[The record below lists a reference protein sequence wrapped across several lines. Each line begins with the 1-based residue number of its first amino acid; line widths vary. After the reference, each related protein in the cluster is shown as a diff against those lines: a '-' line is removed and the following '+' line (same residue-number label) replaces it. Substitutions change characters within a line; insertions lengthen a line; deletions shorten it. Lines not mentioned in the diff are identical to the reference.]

1 MSDETRRV
9 GSTAFAA
16 TTPLDP
22 STPTR
27 AAAVR
32 QLKSEAP
39 TILAPA
45 SMPDPGVALST
56 TERYEPRGMLG
67 AGGMGEVRL
76 ARDLWIGRDIAKK
89 TLHAEVGLN
98 PGGRARF
105 LREIRVQGQLE
116 HPAIVPVYDVGS
128 DEHGNLWFT
137 MRRIRGQTLSEVL
150 VGLAAGA
157 PDLTARFSRRK
168 LLTAFTNIAMVLHY
182 AHSRGVVHRDLK
194 PSNVMLGDFGEVYVL
209 DWGIAKIVGA
219 DASADPLETG
229 TEETGSGRVIGT
241 LGYMPPEQARGLPA
255 DARTDVYAL
264 GVILFEI
271 LTLESLLTETD
282 SLKALDS
289 ILEGLVAS
297 PHARRPDADVPPE
310 LDAICRRATAPD
322 PAHRYASAKELSDAI
337 ERYLDGDRD
346 ALRRRELAVS
356 YLAEAQRETPADTSP
371 SEAHRARVAS
381 LRHVFRAVALA
392 PEEPAAVETLAKLV
406 LDPPN
411 GIPDD
416 ARAERDTLDDLA
428 RTQGALLG
436 YRAFL
441 SFTLSF
447 PIMVLAGVRSWPLVI
462 GGLLAVL
469 LAAFVFRWVYL
480 RSTEAARTGALSTQG
495 PRTREFAILL
505 ALCVIVVLIQSTWL
519 GPFVLIP
526 MATTIVTAI
535 FTLYATPRERP
546 WAIGVGALTILLP
559 FVAELIP
566 GIPRGFTFE
575 AGNVVLHPRALDL
588 PPLATTVGLVYT
600 TLGYVVLP
608 ALFLSRLKASLRQSE
623 DRVFL
628 QAWTL
633 KQLFP
638 SERANSTRP

>member
-1 MSDETRRV
+1 MSDDTRRV
-9 GSTAFAA
+9 SSTAFAA
-16 TTPLDP
+16 TTPFDP
-22 STPTR
+22 SATR
-27 AAAVR
+27 HAAVR
-32 QLKSEAP
+32 QLRSEAA

-45 SMPDPGVALST
+45 SMPDPGVTLSSA
-56 TERYEPRGMLG
+56 ERYEPRGMLG

-76 ARDLWIGRDIAKK
+76 ARDSWIGRDVAKK
-89 TLHAEVGLN
+89 TLHAEVGLSA
-98 PGGRARF
+98 GGRARF

-116 HPAIVPVYDVGS
+116 HPAIVPVYDLGS

-137 MRRIRGQTLSEVL
+137 MRRIRGQTLAEVL
-150 VGLAAGA
+150 VGLAAG
-157 PDLTARFSRRK
+157 DSELVARFSRRK
-168 LLTAFTNIAMVLHY
+168 LLTAFANIAMVLHY
-182 AHSRGVVHRDLK
+182 AHSRGVIHRDLK

-241 LGYMPPEQARGLPA
+241 IGYMPPEQARGLPA

-282 SLKALDS
+282 SMKALDA

-310 LDAICRRATAPD
+310 LDAICQRATAPD
-322 PAHRYASAKELSDAI
+322 PSDRYASAKELSDAI
-337 ERYLDGDRD
+337 ERFLDGDRD
-346 ALRRRELAVS
+346 AVRRRELAAS
-356 YLAEAQRETPADTSP
+356 YLAEAQRELPTDSSP
-371 SEAHRARVAS
+371 TEAHRARVAS
-381 LRHVFRAVALA
+381 LRHVFRAAALA
-392 PEEPAAVETLAKLV
+392 PEEPEAVETLAKLV
-406 LDPPN
+406 LDPPK
-411 GIPDD
+411 GIPED
-416 ARAERDTLDDLA
+416 ARAERDALDDLA

-447 PIMVLAGVRSWPLVI
+447 PIMFLAGIRSWPLVL
-462 GGLLAVL
+462 GGLVAVL
-469 LAAFVFRWVYL
+469 LAAFVFRWVYR
-480 RSTEAARTGALSTQG
+480 RSMAHLNAPLEARTGALLGRG
-495 PRTREFAILL
+495 PRTPQFALLL
-505 ALCVIVVLIQSTWL
+505 ALCVVVVLIQSTWL

-546 WAIGVGALTILLP
+546 WAIGVGAVTILLP
-559 FVAELIP
+559 FAAELVP
-566 GIPRGFTFE
+566 GVPRGFTFD

-638 SERANSTRP
+638 SRRN

>member
-9 GSTAFAA
+9 SATAFAA

-22 STPTR
+22 SAPTR
-27 AAAVR
+27 QAAVR
-32 QLKSEAP
+32 QLRSEAA

-45 SMPDPGVALST
+45 SMPDPSVSLATS
-56 TERYEPRGMLG
+56 ERYEARGMLG

-76 ARDLWIGRDIAKK
+76 ARDLWLGRDIAKK
-89 TLHAEVGLN
+89 TLHAEVGTSS
-98 PGGRARF
+98 GGRARF

-116 HPAIVPVYDVGS
+116 HPAIVPVYDLGT
-128 DEHGNLWFT
+128 DEDGNLWFT
-137 MRRIRGQTLSEVL
+137 MRRIRGQTLTDVL
-150 VGLAAGA
+150 VGLAAGD
-157 PDLTARFSRRK
+157 PELSARFSRRK

-182 AHSRGVVHRDLK
+182 AHSRGVIHRDLK

-241 LGYMPPEQARGLPA
+241 LGYMPPEQARGLAA

-271 LTLESLLTETD
+271 LTKESLLTETD
-282 SLKALDS
+282 SMKALDA

-297 PHARRPDADVPPE
+297 PHARCPDADIPPE

-322 PAHRYASAKELSDAI
+322 PADRYASAKELSDAI

-346 ALRRRELAVS
+346 AARRRELAAS

-371 SEAHRARVAS
+371 TEAHRARVAS
-381 LRHVFRAVALA
+381 LRHVFRAAALA
-392 PEEPAAVETLAKLV
+392 PEEPEAIETLAKLV
-406 LDPPN
+406 LDPPK
-411 GIPDD
+411 GIPED
-416 ARAERDTLDDLA
+416 ARSEREAIDDLA

-441 SFTLSF
+441 SFTVSF
-447 PIMVLAGVRSWPLVI
+447 PIMFLAGIRSWPLVI
-462 GGLLAVL
+462 GGLIAVL
-469 LAAFVFRWVYL
+469 LAAFVFRWVF
-480 RSTEAARTGALSTQG
+480 EKQV
-495 PRTREFAILL
+495 PRTPQFALLL
-505 ALCVIVVLIQSTWL
+505 ALCVVVVLIQSTWL

-546 WAIGVGALTILLP
+546 WAVGVGALTILLP

-588 PPLATTVGLVYT
+588 PPLATTIGLVYT

-608 ALFLSRLKASLRQSE
+608 ALFLARLKANLRQSE

-638 SERANSTRP
+638 SRRESSARVL

>member
-9 GSTAFAA
+9 SSTAFAP

-22 STPTR
+22 SAPTQH
-27 AAAVR
+27 AVR
-32 QLKSEAP
+32 QLRSEAA

-45 SMPDPGVALST
+45 SMPDPSVDLSSA
-56 TERYEPRGMLG
+56 ERYEPRGMLG
-67 AGGMGEVRL
+67 TGGMGEVRL

-89 TLHAEVGLN
+89 TLHADVGLSA
-98 PGGRARF
+98 GGRARF

-128 DEHGNLWFT
+128 DSQGNLWFT
-137 MRRIRGQTLSEVL
+137 MRRIRGQTLADVL
-150 VGLAAGA
+150 QGLASNA
-157 PDLTARFSRRK
+157 PELTARFSRRK
-168 LLTAFTNIAMVLHY
+168 LLTAFANIAMVLHY
-182 AHSRGVVHRDLK
+182 AHCRGVIHRDLK

-282 SLKALDS
+282 SMKALDA

-310 LDAICRRATAPD
+310 LDAICRRATSPD
-322 PAHRYASAKELSDAI
+322 PADRYESAKELSDAI

-346 ALRRRELAVS
+346 ALRRRELAAS
-356 YLAEAQRETPADTSP
+356 YLAEAQREMPADTSP
-371 SEAHRARVAS
+371 TEAHRARVAS

-392 PEEPAAVETLAKLV
+392 PEEPEAVETLAKLV

-411 GIPDD
+411 GIPED
-416 ARAERDTLDDLA
+416 ARSERDALDDLA

-447 PIMVLAGVRSWPLVI
+447 PIMYLAGIRSWPLVI
-462 GGLLAVL
+462 GGLIAVL
-469 LAAFVFRWVYL
+469 LTALVFRSVFQS
-480 RSTEAARTGALSTQG
+480 RVTRTPQFAL
-495 PRTREFAILL
+495 LL
-505 ALCVIVVLIQSTWL
+505 ALCVVVVLIQSTWL

-526 MATTIVTAI
+526 MAATIVTAI

-546 WAIGVGALTILLP
+546 WAIGVGAVTILLP
-559 FVAELIP
+559 FLAELIP
-566 GIPRGFTFE
+566 GVPRGFTFDG
-575 AGNVVLHPRALDL
+575 GNVVLHPRALDL

-638 SERANSTRP
+638 SGRASSTQV